1 MLTENMLGGV
11 TTFALFRALIA
22 SIDSGG
28 TRSTMSAAPVSIKAM
43 REPSSGTTL
52 KSIALSVAG

>member
-1 MLTENMLGGV
+1 MLIENMLGGV
-11 TTFALFRALIA
+11 TTLASWRALIA

-28 TRSTMSAAPVSIKAM
+28 TRSTMSAAPVSISAM

-52 KSIALSVAG
+52 NSMAFSVAG